1 MLGGRCQAVNREINL
16 DEPLRPRMNLGSVH
30 DSLPDTLG
38 GDGRLSGRGA
48 ARALECLSFRCSRYG
63 DALLDEQRSASR
75 HARPARAQSPRES
88 ATAWVCH
95 RSTPRAHVEDV
106 LSVEEGSLY
115 PALYRM
121 ERRGW
126 LASTWAVTDTGRRA
140 RFYRLTRMGRAQLE
154 AETASWLRLTTAVAD
169 VLNG

>member
-1 MLGGRCQAVNREINL
+1 M
-16 DEPLRPRMNLGSVH
+16 
-30 DSLPDTLG
+30 
-38 GDGRLSGRGA
+38 
-48 ARALECLSFRCSRYG
+48 
-63 DALLDEQRSASR
+63 
-75 HARPARAQSPRES
+75 RPATNSNQLHGTLDMLVLKVLDSGPMHGYAIAVRLERMSQ
-88 ATAWVCH
+88 
-95 RSTPRAHVEDV
+95 DV

-126 LASTWAVTDTGRRA
+126 LASAWDLSETGRRA
-140 RFYRLTRMGRAQLE
+140 RFYKLTRSGRAQLQ

>member
-1 MLGGRCQAVNREINL
+1 MKPATNSDQLHGTLDMLVL
-16 DEPLRPRMNLGSVH
+16 KVL
-30 DSLPDTLG
+30 
-38 GDGRLSGRGA
+38 GDGPLHGYAVAVRLERM
-48 ARALECLSFRCSRYG
+48 SR
-63 DALLDEQRSASR
+63 
-75 HARPARAQSPRES
+75 
-88 ATAWVCH
+88 
-95 RSTPRAHVEDV
+95 DV

-126 LASTWAVTDTGRRA
+126 LASSWAVTETGRRA
-140 RFYRLTRMGRAQLE
+140 RFYRLTKTGRAQLD